1 MQVCYNR
8 KERMKKENRFSQ
20 ALKEQFNIL
29 GLAGAGALALA
40 TLNPLPLLIGIV
52 AEAAYLLFVPDSKWY
67 QSRLALRFD
76 QEVLERRERLK
87 TQVFP
92 LVAPDMQ
99 ERFERLEGIRQ
110 NLEARAKSDNANNA
124 NRDSNDDWFRQVL
137 RKLDYLLEKFL
148 LFAKKDAEFRT
159 YVQSV
164 YSSIVKKSNYRN
176 PEFDF
181 DYGSDSKEGKK
192 VKKLPTDWA
201 QRTVSFIQS
210 HYDSE
215 VANVEEKSKEEQDF
229 STQAIL
235 DKRVDV
241 LKQRHEYVGKI
252 GRILTNLGHQMELL
266 EDSFGLINDQM
277 RARTPEQ
284 VLGDVDEMVTRT
296 DAMTQLLDEFGN
308 LEEG

>member
-1 MQVCYNR
+1 
-8 KERMKKENRFSQ
+8 MKKENRFSQ
-20 ALKEQFNIL
+20 ALKEQFNII
-29 GLAGAGALALA
+29 GLAGIGAVALAM
-40 TLNPLPLLIGIV
+40 TNPLPLLIGIV

-76 QEVLERRERLK
+76 KEVVDRREKLK
-87 TQVFP
+87 AQVFP

-110 NLEARAKSDNANNA
+110 NLESRAKADNANA
-124 NRDSNDDWFRQVL
+124 EKKDDWFRQVL

-148 LFAKKDAEFRT
+148 LFTKKDAEFRS

-164 YSSIVKKSNYRN
+164 YSNIVKKSNTRN

-181 DYGSDSKEGKK
+181 DYTENKDGKK

-201 QRTVSFIQS
+201 QRTVNFIQN

-215 VANVEEKSKEEQDF
+215 VTHVEEQSKEEQDY

-308 LEEG
+308 LDEG